1 MNNQAHNRQSQK
13 IPVTVLT
20 GFLGAGK
27 TTLLN
32 RILKEQHGKR
42 IAVIEN
48 EFGEVGI
55 DQDLV
60 IRENEEVVE
69 MNNGCICCTV
79 RGDLI
84 RIIKQLLALPNPP
97 EHILIETTGLAD
109 PSPVAQTFMTDP
121 DLSKHVDLDA
131 IIALVDAK
139 HTPGHL
145 DSTPEAKDQIA
156 FADIIII
163 NKIDLV
169 SDEELAAVREKIAGI
184 NKFATIYETRNAD
197 IPIEKIFTVGGFDVQ
212 RALEIDPRF
221 LEIEYPFEWAGIY
234 QLETGTYSLSG
245 QPHGEETKMRILCL
259 KANEVTSLE
268 KLTAIANPAAVLFSM
283 PTDANE
289 TVNALTPRQAPFIL
303 DFSKQSSYPLEIS
316 STGAYLLFTEHLP
329 EEFSLKLTHGHTP
342 LASTMSHTFRPQHEH
357 DSTVSSVGAETTAPL
372 LAENFIYYI
381 ESIIRMFG
389 NDLYRYKGILSIAGE
404 HRQVVLQGVHMLF
417 TIQPGRAWKADE
429 DRKSTIVFIGKNLN
443 RILLTQGF
451 LSCQNPP
458 IEK

>member
-1 MNNQAHNRQSQK
+1 MDNRTNTHQSPK

-48 EFGEVGI
+48 EFGEIGI

-121 DLSKHVDLDA
+121 DLSKQVELDA

-163 NKIDLV
+163 NKTDLV
-169 SDEELAAVREKIAGI
+169 SDEELAAVRETVTGI
-184 NKFATIYETRNAD
+184 NTFATIYEARNAD
-197 IPIEKIFTVGGFDVQ
+197 IPIEKIFAVGGFDVQ

-234 QLETGTYSLSG
+234 RLQAGTYTLSG
-245 QPHGEETKMRILCL
+245 RSNGEETKMRILCL
-259 KANEVTSLE
+259 KADEVTSLE
-268 KLTAIANPAAVLFSM
+268 KLKVIANPAAVLFSI
-283 PTDANE
+283 PTDASE
-289 TVNALTPRQAPFIL
+289 TVDTLTPRQTPFIL

-316 STGAYLLFTEHLP
+316 TAGAYLLFTEHLP
-329 EEFSLKLTHGHTP
+329 EEFGLELMHE
-342 LASTMSHTFRPQHEH
+342 STALNTTTGHTFRPQHEH

-372 LAENFIYYI
+372 LAENFLYYI

-389 NDLYRYKGILSIAGE
+389 NDLYRYKGIISIAGE

-417 TIQPGRAWKADE
+417 TIQPGRAWKDDE
-429 DRKSTIVFIGKNLN
+429 TRKSTIVFIGKNLN
-443 RILLTQGF
+443 RTLLAQGF
-451 LSCQNPP
+451 LACQNPSSD
-458 IEK
+458 K